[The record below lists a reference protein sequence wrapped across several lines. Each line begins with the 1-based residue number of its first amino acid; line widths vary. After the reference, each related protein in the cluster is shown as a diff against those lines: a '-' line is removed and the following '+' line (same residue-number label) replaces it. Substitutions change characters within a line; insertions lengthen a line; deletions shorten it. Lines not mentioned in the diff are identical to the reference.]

1 VRNHI
6 RTLCAACVALSAL
19 VFTAQIADADSME
32 EITVAHR
39 GAATSQLG
47 EGTLPA
53 YTYAVK
59 NHADMLDGDV
69 RWTKDCGRPSATGAA
84 PRLAVRS

>member
-1 VRNHI
+1 MRNHI
-6 RTLCAACVALSAL
+6 RTLCAALVALTAL

-39 GAATSQLG
+39 GAATSQFG

-53 YTYAVK
+53 YRYAVK
-59 NHADMLDGDV
+59 TMRTCWTATFAGRRTAPTQTNPA
-69 RWTKDCGRPSATGAA
+69 RW
-84 PRLAVRS
+84 